1 MIIQQKIFTLYR
13 ALLIKKQK
21 QKQKNNNLKNK
32 KKRLLIITK
41 YTSGL
46 FYFNIYQLLH
56 KEQRKNFILF

>member
-46 FYFNIYQLLH
+46 FYFNIY
-56 KEQRKNFILF
+56 